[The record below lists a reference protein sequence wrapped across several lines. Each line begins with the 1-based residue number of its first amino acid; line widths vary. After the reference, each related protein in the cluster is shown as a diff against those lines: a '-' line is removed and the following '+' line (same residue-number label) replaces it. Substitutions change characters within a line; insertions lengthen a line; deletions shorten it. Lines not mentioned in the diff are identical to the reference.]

1 MRTIVRILLRALA
14 LAALASLPARAV
26 TGSTD
31 YSGLWYNAS
40 ESGWGMNVIQQ
51 EQILFITLFIYGA
64 NSQPTWFVASGASF
78 TSANS
83 AGDRTYTGPLY
94 ATTGTPF
101 STTPFNPGSVTV
113 AQVGTITFVG
123 GADGTATVSYTAN
136 SSTVNKAVV
145 RQTWAQ
151 PNFTLNTATAYAG
164 ANSGS
169 ITGCAVASNNGSTNG
184 TYTSIALYINGS
196 TMRVELTTPPTD
208 AGLCTFQGGQLR
220 PGRPLR
226 EGNPHRHLRRVS
238 RVHAAHADCGAG
250 DRGRGQPFHVP
261 VHAHRRPGLCGVHRD
276 RSVRRREE
284 VAGAWA
290 GGKAAACPPAVV
302 GNV

>member
-123 GADGTATVSYTAN
+123 RADGTATVSYTAN

-208 AGLCTFQGGQLR
+208 AGLCTFQGGNYVQE
-220 PGRPLR
+220 GRY
-226 EGNPHRHLRRVS
+226 
-238 RVHAAHADCGAG
+238 
-250 DRGRGQPFHVP
+250 
-261 VHAHRRPGLCGVHRD
+261 
-276 RSVRRREE
+276 
-284 VAGAWA
+284 
-290 GGKAAACPPAVV
+290 GKATLTGTCAAFPASTPPMQIVAREIEV
-302 GNV
+302 GANHFTFLYTLTGGQDFAGCTETGVFVGARK